1 MSKSLIFGLLWAL
14 LGNPFLAMI
23 VLLVI
28 LYVIDRR
35 FVGLTPS
42 FIKPLRRRTAI
53 RRLRQQVLMNPSD
66 VPGKHELARLLIERK
81 RYSEAKAILMPLQD
95 ALENSAEFW
104 DDLGACLVPLSEP
117 EVAEAA
123 IRNALSINPRVK
135 YGAPYLRLASLYAKT
150 DPQKAIEQLEAFR
163 SIQTSSCEAYYKLAQ
178 IYKQLGRLEDEK
190 RALAECGAVYRMLPK
205 YKKRQERKWALL
217 ARIRRVWPS

>member
-1 MSKSLIFGLLWAL
+1 MSKFLLFGLLWAL
-14 LGNPFLAMI
+14 LGNPFLAI
-23 VLLVI
+23 LVLVVI
-28 LYVIDRR
+28 LYFLDRR
-35 FVGLTPS
+35 FIGLTPS

-81 RYSEAKAILMPLQD
+81 RYEEAKSILMPLQD

-104 DDLGACLVPLSEP
+104 DDLGACLVHLDKP

-123 IRNALSINPRVK
+123 INNALSINPRVK

-150 DPQKAIEQLEAFR
+150 DPQKAIKQLDEFR
-163 SIQTSSCEAYYKLAQ
+163 AIQTSSCEAYYKLAQ
-178 IYKQLGRLEDEK
+178 IYKQLGRLDDEK
-190 RALAECGAVYRMLPK
+190 QALAECVAVYRMLPK
-205 YKKRQERKWALL
+205 YKRRQERKWAVL
-217 ARIRRVWPS
+217 ARLRKV